1 MFSNSTSRFI
11 LSFFINKFNE
21 RRFKNIREEFRR
33 KWRKTVL
40 NRNEL
45 GRMKEEGNEV
55 IINSGIRA
63 YPRRRK
69 RAKEEGRGEGG
80 GKEEEKRRGERNV
93 RLTRV
98 EMKVNIGEEEKKTED
113 MMVGKEK
120 VE

>member
-1 MFSNSTSRFI
+1 M
-11 LSFFINKFNE
+11 
-21 RRFKNIREEFRR
+21 
-33 KWRKTVL
+33 L

-80 GKEEEKRRGERNV
+80 KEEEKRRGKG
-93 RLTRV
+93 
-98 EMKVNIGEEEKKTED
+98 MFG
-113 MMVGKEK
+113 
-120 VE
+120 